1 MVVSGWRLIGMP
13 RISVSIM
20 NDKEKIPPIAR
31 LKYKKGE
38 LIIKQGDYGISI
50 YKIISG
56 GVRIFSESGDREIPL
71 AILGRGEVFGE
82 MTFLNKGAEARTA
95 SVKALQDSEL
105 EIWHPDR
112 LSSEYEQMPHAIQ
125 YIVKQILERL
135 IRMNKLV
142 AQLTAK
148 KQEQTKKP
156 AEQEDPSASQRRY
169 YRKKVDIDCI
179 YRPVGSS
186 PKLALHGKVKDL
198 SMGGLA
204 MEVRAKNAL
213 NSSHEKDDKFYINM
227 ILPNGKKFAV
237 TGKVLASKNN
247 PTRGTLF
254 MGMEFSN
261 VREGDGRTLGFFMRA

>member
-1 MVVSGWRLIGMP
+1 M
-13 RISVSIM
+13 
-20 NDKEKIPPIAR
+20 DEKANIPPIVR

-56 GVRIFSESGDREIPL
+56 KVRIVNESGDTEVPL
-71 AILGRGEVFGE
+71 ATLGRGEIFGE
-82 MTFLNKGAEARTA
+82 MTFLNRGAEPRAA
-95 SVKALQDSEL
+95 SVRAAQDSEL
-105 EIWHPDR
+105 EIWHPGR
-112 LSSEYEQMPHAIQ
+112 LSSEYAQMPHAIQ
-125 YIVKQILERL
+125 YIVKLVLERL

-148 KQEQTKKP
+148 KLEKAKKP
-156 AEQEDPSASQRRY
+156 ARLEDAGASQRRY
-169 YRKKVDIDCI
+169 YRKKMDVECI

-204 MEVRAKNAL
+204 LEVRGKNAL
-213 NSSHEKDDKFYINM
+213 NFSHEKGDKFHINM

-237 TGKVLASKNN
+237 TSEILSTKTN
-247 PTRGTLF
+247 PTLGTLF
-254 MGMEFSN
+254 MGMEFSD
-261 VREGDGRTLGFFMRA
+261 VSEGDGRTLGFFMRA